1 MLSSRT
7 RGLQAGEHVSA
18 GKPVTT
24 TAGAVPSANASG
36 RALVVPI
43 PERWA

>member
-1 MLSSRT
+1 MRSFRT
-7 RGLQAGEHVSA
+7 LDLQAGEHVSA

-43 PERWA
+43 PERRA